1 MVFTDRERNS
11 VGGKK
16 IQEKEKLCFESS
28 QTFYN
33 KFNLIFKGK
42 SCISINSQNSIQHI
56 SLVRLF
62 CFLSPSSLLTLSP
75 LLPLVRLMTIS
86 LKINCESEVGQRLP
100 THHLSS
106 TSVPAP
112 NEFISFFDNEVIF
125 IHPCCKYH
133 QRRLK
138 TMTSEYPFATYWLPL
153 YTNSIL

>member
-28 QTFYN
+28 QTLYN
-33 KFNLIFKGK
+33 KFNLIFIGK
-42 SCISINSQNSIQHI
+42 SCISTNFQNSIQHI
-56 SLVRLF
+56 SLARLF
-62 CFLSPSSLLTLSP
+62 FYMSPTSLLTLSP
-75 LLPLVRLMTIS
+75 LLPLVGLMTIS
-86 LKINCESEVGQRLP
+86 LKINCELEVGQRLP

-106 TSVPAP
+106 TSVPTP
-112 NEFISFFDNEVIF
+112 NEIISFFEDEVIF

-133 QRRLK
+133 QRRFK
-138 TMTSEYPFATYWLPL
+138 TDQFATYRLPL